1 MKKILNAVALCIIL
15 TGCSKKMVCTSI
27 NTSEKIEIKET
38 TNIYHKLNKIEKIET
53 IVEYDIKDEI
63 VKSGFNNIFNTIN
76 QKYDDKSIKKEE
88 TIDND
93 KYTLRIIYDPKNLSE
108 ETLKKLNSNTKLN
121 QYKEY
126 LESQK
131 MICK

>member
-1 MKKILNAVALCIIL
+1 
-15 TGCSKKMVCTSI
+15 MVCTSI
-27 NTSEKIEIKET
+27 NTSEEIEIKET

-63 VKSGFNNIFNTIN
+63 VKSGFNNIFNTIK

>member
-27 NTSEKIEIKET
+27 NTSEEIEIKET